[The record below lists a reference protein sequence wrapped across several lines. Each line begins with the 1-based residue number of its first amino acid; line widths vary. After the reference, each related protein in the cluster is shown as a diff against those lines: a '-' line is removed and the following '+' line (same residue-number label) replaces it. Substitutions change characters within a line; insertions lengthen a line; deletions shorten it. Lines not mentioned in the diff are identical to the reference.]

1 MITYTG
7 LYTRAVDMTGVSATT
22 NLQELSN
29 IQMDVNQGLRIFKNA
44 SRRYWTRAEKSA
56 SLTANQQYYM
66 LPADLVRVTEVK
78 VVSNGLTFPLTQIDS
93 EAIWNKQNIIPSMT
107 INLPLY
113 YFIRGN
119 GEIGLWPVPSQ
130 TTSNALVVSY
140 EPRLQDMSVD
150 DVTSTVSSASP
161 TVVTATVGAG
171 TTTVTFSSGIIS
183 ASMVGRWFTVNDGTD
198 GNWYQ
203 IGTFNSSTSLELVG
217 DYQGISGG
225 SHTFV
230 IGQAPDI
237 PEDYH
242 LGLVYYATYQY
253 YLKRSDNESAMLYK
267 SLFEDLLTQYRE
279 VYAAKT
285 TGQVQNDMG
294 NIGYNILTIPPTNLS

>member
-1 MITYTG
+1 MITFQS
-7 LYTRAVDMTGVSATT
+7 LYTRAVDMTGLNPVT
-22 NLQELSN
+22 NTQDLNN
-29 IQMDVNQGLRIFKNA
+29 IKADVNQGLRLFKNA

-56 SLTANQQYYM
+56 SLVANQQYYL

-78 VVSNGLTFPLTQIDS
+78 VISNGLTFPLTQVDS

-113 YFIRGN
+113 YFIKGG

-130 TTSNALVVSY
+130 TTTNALIVSY
-140 EPRLQDMSVD
+140 EPRLADMSLD
-150 DVTSTVSSASP
+150 DVTNTVNSANTS
-161 TVVTATVGAG
+161 VTATVSAG
-171 TTTVTFSSGIIS
+171 STIVSFTGSIIS
-183 ASMVGRWFTVNDGTD
+183 ANMVGRYFTVNDGTD

-203 IGTFNSSTSLELVG
+203 IGIFDSSTQFELVG

-225 SHTFV
+225 AHTFV
-230 IGQAPDI
+230 IGQGPDI

-242 LGLVYYATYQY
+242 LGLVYYAAYQY
-253 YLKRSDNESAMLYK
+253 YLKRSDNETAMLYK
-267 SLFEDLLTQYRE
+267 SLFEDLLTQYKE
-279 VYAAKT
+279 VYAAKS
-285 TGQVQNDMG
+285 TGQVQYDMG

>member
-1 MITYTG
+1 MLTYTT
-7 LYTRAVDMTGVSATT
+7 LYTRAGDMSGINLAN
-22 NLQELSN
+22 NLQDLSN
-29 IQMDVNQGLRIFKNA
+29 IQMDLNQGLRLFKNA

-56 SLTANQQYYM
+56 SLVASQQYYL

-78 VVSNGLTFPLTQIDS
+78 VISNGLTFPLTQIDS

-113 YFIRGN
+113 YFVKGN

-130 TTSNALVVSY
+130 TTTNALVVSY
-140 EPRLQDMSVD
+140 EPRLQDMSID
-150 DVTSTVSSASP
+150 DVTNTTNSVGT
-161 TVVTATVGAG
+161 TVTATVLAG
-171 TTTVTFSSGIIS
+171 STTVSFTANIIS
-183 ASMVGRWFTVNDGTD
+183 ANMVGRWFTVNDGTD

-203 IGTFNSSTSLELVG
+203 IGTFDSASQFELVG

-230 IGQAPDI
+230 IGQGPDI

-242 LGLVYYATYQY
+242 LGLVYYAVYQY

-267 SLFEDLLTQYRE
+267 SLFEDLLTQYKE
-279 VYAAKT
+279 VYAAKS

>member
-1 MITYTG
+1 MITYQQLYQRAADITG
-7 LYTRAVDMTGVSATT
+7 ISTTT
-22 NLQELSN
+22 NAQDLGF
-29 IQMDVNQGLRIFKNA
+29 IQQDINQGLRLFKNA

-56 SLTANQQYYM
+56 SLVANQQYYM
-66 LPADLVRVTEVK
+66 LPADLVRITEVK
-78 VVSNGLTFPLTQIDS
+78 VISNGLTFPLTQIDS

-113 YFIRGN
+113 YFVKGN

-140 EPRLQDMSVD
+140 EPRLQDMTID
-150 DVTSTVSSASP
+150 DVTNLVNSVSP
-161 TVVTATVGAG
+161 TVVTATVSNAS
-171 TTTVTFSSGIIS
+171 TTVTFSGNIIN
-183 ASMVGRWFTVNDGTD
+183 ANMVGRWFTVNDGSD

-203 IGTFNSSTSLELVG
+203 IGIYNSTSSFELVG

-242 LGLVYYATYQY
+242 LGLVYYAAYQY

-267 SLFEDLLTQYRE
+267 SLFEDLLTQYKE
-279 VYAAKT
+279 VYAAKS

-294 NIGYNILTIPPTNLS
+294 NIGYNILTIPPTNLT

>member
-1 MITYTG
+1 MLSFQT
-7 LYTRAVDMTGVSATT
+7 LYTRAADIAGISLTT
-22 NLQELSN
+22 NTQDLTN
-29 IQMDVNQGLRIFKNA
+29 IQMDINQGLRLFKNA

-56 SLTANQQYYM
+56 GLVANQQYYL
-66 LPADLVRVTEVK
+66 LPTDLVRVTEVK
-78 VVSNGLTFPLTQIDS
+78 VISNGLTFPLTQIDS

-113 YFIRGN
+113 YFIKGN

-130 TTSNALVVSY
+130 TTSNSLVVSY
-140 EPRLQDMSVD
+140 EPRLQDMSIN
-150 DVTSTVSSASP
+150 DVTSTVNGLSP
-161 TVVTATVGAG
+161 TVVTATVTNG
-171 TTTVTFSSGIIS
+171 TTTVTFSGNIITS
-183 ASMVGRWFTVNDGTD
+183 SMVGRWFTVNDGSD

-203 IGTFNSSTSLELVG
+203 ISIFNSSSSFELVG

-242 LGLVYYATYQY
+242 LGLVYYAAYQY

-267 SLFEDLLTQYRE
+267 SLFEDLLTQYKE
-279 VYAAKT
+279 VYAAKS

-294 NIGYNILTIPPTNLS
+294 NIGYNILTIPPTNLT

>member
-1 MITYTG
+1 MWN
-7 LYTRAVDMTGVSATT
+7 RAIDMTGVNASSNTQD
-22 NLQELSN
+22 LLN
-29 IQMDVNQGLRIFKNA
+29 IQMDINQGLRLFKNA

-56 SLTANQQYYM
+56 SLVANQQYYL

-107 INLPLY
+107 ISLPLY

-130 TTSNALVVSY
+130 NTSNALVVSY
-140 EPRLQDMSVD
+140 EPRLADMSID
-150 DVTSTVSSASP
+150 DVTSTVNSLAP
-161 TVVTATVGAG
+161 TVVTATVSNGS
-171 TTTVTFSSGIIS
+171 TTVTFSGSIIT

-203 IGTFNSSTSLELVG
+203 ISSFNSSTSFELVG

-225 SHTFV
+225 AHTFV

-242 LGLVYYATYQY
+242 LGLVYYAAYQY

-267 SLFEDLLTQYRE
+267 SLFQDLLTQYIE

-285 TGQVQNDMG
+285 TGQVQYDMG
-294 NIGYNILTIPPTNLS
+294 NIAYNILTIPPTGLTS

>member
-1 MITYTG
+1 MITWTN
-7 LYTRAVDMTGVSATT
+7 LYQRASDMTGISLTA
-22 NLQELSN
+22 NLQDVTN
-29 IQMDVNQGLRIFKNA
+29 IQMDINQGLKLFKNA

-56 SLTANQQYYM
+56 GLVANQQYYL
-66 LPADLVRVTEVK
+66 LPADLVRITEVK
-78 VVSNGLTFPLTQIDS
+78 VISNGLTFPLTQIDS

-113 YFIRGN
+113 YFIKGN

-130 TTSNALVVSY
+130 TTANALVVSY

-150 DVTSTVSSASP
+150 DVTSAINSSGN
-161 TVVTATVGAG
+161 TVTATVLAG
-171 TTTVTFSSGIIS
+171 STTVTFSASIIS
-183 ASMVGRWFTVNDGTD
+183 ANMVGRWFTVNDGTD

-203 IGTFNSSTSLELVG
+203 IGIFDSSASFELVG
-217 DYQGISGG
+217 DYQGISGS

-267 SLFEDLLTQYRE
+267 SLFEDLLNQYKE
-279 VYAAKT
+279 VYAAKS

>member
-1 MITYTG
+1 MITYTQ
-7 LYTRAVDMTGVSATT
+7 LYTRAVDITGLNMTT
-22 NLQELSN
+22 NLQDLLN
-29 IQMDVNQGLRIFKNA
+29 CQTDINQGLRLFKNA

-56 SLTANQQYYM
+56 SLVANQQYYL

-78 VVSNGLTFPLTQIDS
+78 VISNGLTFPLTQIDS

-113 YFIRGN
+113 FFIRGN

-140 EPRLQDMSVD
+140 EPRLPDMSVD
-150 DVTSTVSSASP
+150 DITSTVNSLAP
-161 TVVTATVGAG
+161 TIVTATATAGA
-171 TTTVTFSSGIIS
+171 TTVTFTSSIIS
-183 ASMVGRWFTVNDGTD
+183 ANMVGRWFTVNDGTD

-203 IGTFNSSTSLELVG
+203 IGAFNSSTSFELVG

-237 PEDYH
+237 PEDYQ
-242 LGLVYYATYQY
+242 LGLVYYAAFQY

-267 SLFEDLLTQYRE
+267 SLFEDLLTQYKE
-279 VYAAKT
+279 VYAAKS

>member
-1 MITYTG
+1 
-7 LYTRAVDMTGVSATT
+7 MTGISLTA
-22 NLQELSN
+22 NLQDVTN
-29 IQMDVNQGLRIFKNA
+29 IQMDINQGLKLFKNA

-56 SLTANQQYYM
+56 GLVANQQYYL
-66 LPADLVRVTEVK
+66 LPADLVRITEVK
-78 VVSNGLTFPLTQIDS
+78 VISNGLTFPLTQIDS

-113 YFIRGN
+113 YFIKGN

-130 TTSNALVVSY
+130 TTANALVVSY

-150 DVTSTVSSASP
+150 DVTSAINSSGN
-161 TVVTATVGAG
+161 TVTATVLAG
-171 TTTVTFSSGIIS
+171 STTVTFSASIIS
-183 ASMVGRWFTVNDGTD
+183 ANMVGRWFTVNDGTD

-203 IGTFNSSTSLELVG
+203 IGIFDSSASFELVG
-217 DYQGISGG
+217 DYQGISGS

-267 SLFEDLLTQYRE
+267 SLFEDLLNQYKE
-279 VYAAKT
+279 VYAAKS